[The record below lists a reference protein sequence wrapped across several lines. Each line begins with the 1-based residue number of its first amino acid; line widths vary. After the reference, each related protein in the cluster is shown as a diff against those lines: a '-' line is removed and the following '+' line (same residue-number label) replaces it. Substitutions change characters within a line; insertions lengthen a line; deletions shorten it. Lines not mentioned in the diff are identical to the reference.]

1 MILSSQEK
9 KSLKLTSRS
18 LKQSAQKLAEQGF
31 VVLEEALPKSW
42 IESMKNAVEAELYK
56 KYEGSE
62 HELSLG
68 NNHGGVEFPLCLP
81 FIDPLIIENSMIF
94 QILERALGNRFYGH
108 LPYGS
113 NTAFPGSSAQNVHRD
128 SGHIFPEVP
137 TAMPPA
143 LIVVNIALDDF
154 TLENGATEVWPESH
168 FLVDAS
174 ESESVTLRIPP
185 ERYVKHPSKQI
196 VMPAGSIFLRDMR
209 TWHRG
214 MQNTTDQSRT
224 MLTIVYY
231 RPYFFP
237 DSYSLNLPAMELDR
251 FSEQA
256 KRIYRLRLS
265 KA

>member
-18 LKQSAQKLAEQGF
+18 LKQSAQKLAEKGF

-42 IESMKNAVEAELYK
+42 IEGMKNAVEAELYK

-137 TAMPPA
+137 TAMPAA